1 MSQSAADGAPV
12 WRIGSAG
19 DVAAPTTI
27 VEADGRL
34 YALDA
39 LDATGAQLPEG
50 PRDVLGILT
59 RWDEWEPALGRA
71 ADAADHALALAA
83 DEFAWLPPVVFPRKL
98 VCVGA
103 NYRDHLEEMDN
114 ADLRHTSPYAFIKP
128 ASTGLLGCGRELELP
143 ASATW
148 IDWEAELG
156 VVIGRRMRHVTGD
169 AVLDGVAGYT
179 MINDVSNR
187 DLIDEWQPV
196 IGMDWITHKGYDG
209 FAPAGPLIT
218 PSRFVGDPQQL
229 GIELTIDGVVKQSSN
244 TSKMTF
250 GVKEILEHLNSIMTL
265 EPGDMISTGSPA
277 GVGYGRTP
285 RERLEPGN
293 EVVIAIERLGLPL
306 VTRVVGPGD
315 GRG

>member
-1 MSQSAADGAPV
+1 MSDAADTV

-19 DVAAPTTI
+19 DVAQPETI
-27 VEADGRL
+27 LEIAGDL

-39 LDATGAQLPEG
+39 LDAALPAG
-50 PRDVLGILT
+50 SRDVLSILT
-59 RWDEWEPALGRA
+59 GWDEWEPALDRA
-71 ADAADHALALAA
+71 ALAPDRALALVP
-83 DEFAWLPPVVFPRKL
+83 EEVEWLPPVIFPRKL

-114 ADLRHTSPYAFIKP
+114 AELRHRSPYAFIKP
-128 ASTGLLGCGRELELP
+128 ASTGLLGSGRELELP

-148 IDWEAELG
+148 IDWEAEFG
-156 VVIGRRMRHVTGD
+156 VVIGRRMRHVTGE

-187 DLIDEWQPV
+187 DLIDDWQPV

-218 PSRFVGDPQQL
+218 PAKFVGDPQAL
-229 GIELTIDGVVKQSSN
+229 SIELTIDGVVKQSSN

-250 GVKEILEHLNSIMTL
+250 GVQQILEHLNSIMTL

-293 EVVIAIERLGLPL
+293 EVVIAIERLGRPL
-306 VTRVVGPGD
+306 VTRVVAPAGAA
-315 GRG
+315 RA

>member
-1 MSQSAADGAPV
+1 MSGSTV

-19 DVAAPTTI
+19 DAAAPATV
-27 VEADGRL
+27 VEVDGRL

-39 LDATGAQLPEG
+39 LAAQLPDG
-50 PRDVLGILT
+50 PRDVLAILT
-59 RWDEWEPALGRA
+59 RWEEWEPAL
-71 ADAADHALALAA
+71 DAAAATADQALALAA
-83 DEFAWLPPVVFPRKL
+83 DEVDWLPPVVFPRKL

-103 NYRDHLEEMDN
+103 NYQDHLEEMDN
-114 ADLRHTSPYAFIKP
+114 GDLKHRSPYAFIKP
-128 ASTGLLGCGRELELP
+128 ASTGLLGSGRVMELP

-179 MINDVSNR
+179 AINDVSNR
-187 DLIDEWQPV
+187 DLIDDWQPV

-218 PSRFVGDPQQL
+218 PAKFVGDPQAL
-229 GIELTIDGVVKQSSN
+229 HIELTLDGVVKQSAS

-265 EPGDMISTGSPA
+265 EPGDIVSTGSPA

-293 EVVIAIERLGLPL
+293 EVVIAIERLGPPL
-306 VTRVVGPGD
+306 TTIVGERV
-315 GRG
+315 